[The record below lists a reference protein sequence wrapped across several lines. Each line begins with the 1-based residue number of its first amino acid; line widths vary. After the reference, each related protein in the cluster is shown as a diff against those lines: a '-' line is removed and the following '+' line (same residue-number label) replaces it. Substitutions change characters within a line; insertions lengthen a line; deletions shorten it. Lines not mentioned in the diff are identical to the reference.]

1 MVVIASE
8 TDGDVITVSVEG
20 DLDTE
25 VAAQTLISAVSKL
38 LGGGNPKALVI
49 DMSAVQLINSYGIGK
64 IIMLNNKLTEMK
76 IELRIKNPSKFVRD
90 TFSLLLLNDI
100 LKFE

>member
-8 TDGDVITVSVEG
+8 TAGDVITVSIEG

-25 VAAQTLISAVSKL
+25 VAAQEFISAVSKL
-38 LGGGNPKALVI
+38 LGGANPTALVI